1 MNERVYTVLRK
12 RCTDTSDPRHFGT
25 SAELSV
31 RHIGTGAEVSR
42 HIGTV
47 GAEVSGH
54 FGTDLVQIITLL
66 FIRCFFIR
74 ENLLDWCL
82 S

>member
-1 MNERVYTVLRK
+1 VNERVYTVLRK

-25 SAELSV
+25 SAELSI

-42 HIGTV
+42 YFGTDGTEVPGHIGTQV
-47 GAEVSGH
+47 
-54 FGTDLVQIITLL
+54 LQILTEDTVIYKVA
-66 FIRCFFIR
+66 FQ
-74 ENLLDWCL
+74 